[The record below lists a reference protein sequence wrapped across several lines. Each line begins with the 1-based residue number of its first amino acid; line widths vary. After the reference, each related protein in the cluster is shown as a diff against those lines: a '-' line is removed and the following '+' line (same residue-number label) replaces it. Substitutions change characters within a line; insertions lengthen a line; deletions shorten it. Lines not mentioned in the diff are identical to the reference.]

1 MFDIAE
7 LLRAA
12 GAAEPLSA
20 EDQFVAA
27 CARGDAAELPG
38 SLPAERLRLF
48 ADAAAWGSA
57 EAVKTMVEC
66 HWPISARGRDWDAT
80 ALNHAVMRVILT

>member
-27 CARGDAAELPG
+27 CARGDAAEARRVQTRRPELPG

-57 EAVKTMVEC
+57 
-66 HWPISARGRDWDAT
+66 
-80 ALNHAVMRVILT
+80 